1 MRDRD
6 IARERKI
13 YSERERGIARE
24 GKRDSEREKER

>member
-6 IARERKI
+6 IARERKR

-24 GKRDSEREKER
+24 GKRDSEREKDR